1 MRVSR
6 LAIRSWR
13 NLRDVDLNMDK
24 AAPLVCLVG
33 ENGAGKSTV
42 LEVLSAAAH
51 SLGISQG
58 VQNTR
63 GDIFTEPHDID
74 ITVYVPPEEI
84 QFSESSY
91 FTDELRDAASRWTGE
106 LHLHSVRGSAT
117 QSTVSAGVSTQAD
130 LNSSAQADTRLSERL
145 GDAVVAALRERRE
158 TQHLY
163 LDADRAYPP
172 AEVPLHEYGQIF
184 SQEWRNPD
192 VTRNSA
198 FQPSR
203 TLYTEWIKYFVG
215 VDENELSKYSMA
227 LRRARD
233 SGNPDPKFDD
243 PFEGYAASLRQVL
256 PHLRF
261 AGVAKGGGQ
270 PRTPIFD
277 SAGIE
282 LAFSHLS
289 GGEREVAFILGQI
302 DRFRLR
308 RGLLLIDE
316 PELHLNPDLLR
327 RWLAYLRDTIVSGQV
342 WIATHSLEAVEV
354 AGPSATFVFERN
366 PETRL
371 VTAPKLL
378 SGRPVLSALSAAV
391 GSPAF
396 ALGKLRFIYIEGD
409 RQTRERERFYAVCG
423 DETTNRFLEG
433 GGCRDVLR
441 RLSDIK
447 TLSAESQ
454 EQLHIGG
461 VIDRDFR
468 TDSQADE
475 LERDYSVHVLGCHEV
490 ENLFLHPEA
499 IDALLTSMFR
509 GVTPP
514 RESVRWGGLRTGFRT
529 EAVNMWPSV
538 GG

>member
-184 SQEWRNPD
+184 SQEWRNLMSLE
-192 VTRNSA
+192 TRHSNLA
-198 FQPSR
+198 HLVHR
-203 TLYTEWIKYFVG
+203 
-215 VDENELSKYSMA
+215 VDQVLCRRRENELSKYSMA

-302 DRFRLR
+302 DRFSFAA
-308 RGLLLIDE
+308 GYYSSTSPNSISI
-316 PELHLNPDLLR
+316 P
-327 RWLAYLRDTIVSGQV
+327 ICSGD
-342 WIATHSLEAVEV
+342 
-354 AGPSATFVFERN
+354 G
-366 PETRL
+366 
-371 VTAPKLL
+371 
-378 SGRPVLSALSAAV
+378 
-391 GSPAF
+391 
-396 ALGKLRFIYIEGD
+396 
-409 RQTRERERFYAVCG
+409 
-423 DETTNRFLEG
+423 
-433 GGCRDVLR
+433 
-441 RLSDIK
+441 
-447 TLSAESQ
+447 
-454 EQLHIGG
+454 
-461 VIDRDFR
+461 
-468 TDSQADE
+468 
-475 LERDYSVHVLGCHEV
+475 
-490 ENLFLHPEA
+490 
-499 IDALLTSMFR
+499 
-509 GVTPP
+509 
-514 RESVRWGGLRTGFRT
+514 
-529 EAVNMWPSV
+529 
-538 GG
+538 